1 MFKKTAILA
10 IALMMLLVTGCGNS
24 NKENESGS
32 GSAGEKQTVTMG
44 FWGAAEDLKLYKDAA
59 AKINEV
65 NKDFQLEIKQ
75 YPSSEQFWDT
85 LPAEIA
91 AGVAPDFIKVSNEG
105 AYEYISK
112 GLFTPLDEFI
122 GSEELDMSVFNEN
135 VVDVWKVD
143 DKQYGIP
150 NTMNAAMFFINE
162 DMWKEAGLGEYP
174 TTWDEVYEAAEKL
187 TKDEVSGIGI
197 NLHPYHITNYLKSY
211 GGGWN
216 YGENIDSEEN
226 VKALDFVLK
235 MYEEDLAVTP
245 KELGLGWDG
254 EVFANEKA
262 AMTTGGYWYKAFL
275 KDANPDLKYAVLPI
289 PEGTEKGSSM
299 ISDAYVLLKDS
310 KNKEAAVQAAYKLTS
325 EEVQQQFMAIGHNP
339 SRTALSEQYFKENP
353 EFKEIEKALEYST
366 DWEYPDNTKMFTDK
380 LAEELEAKVLG
391 GNDKSAKDI
400 LESIQQ
406 SVK

>member
-1 MFKKTAILA
+1 MFKKFAI
-10 IALMMLLVTGCGNS
+10 IAVAFMMLLAAGCSNS
-24 NKENESGS
+24 TAKNESGS
-32 GSAGEKQTVTMG
+32 DDKGKQTVTMG
-44 FWGAAEDLKLYKDAA
+44 FWGAAEDLKVYKEAA
-59 AKINEV
+59 AKINKE
-65 NKDFQLEIKQ
+65 NPEIKLEIKQ

-105 AYEYISK
+105 AFEYVSK
-112 GLFTPLDEFI
+112 GLFTPLDEYI
-122 GSEELDMSVFNEN
+122 KSQDLDMSVFNES

-174 TTWDEVYEAAEKL
+174 KTWDEVYEAAKKL
-187 TKDEVSGIGI
+187 TKDDVHGIGI

-216 YGENIDSEEN
+216 YGKDIASDEN
-226 VKALDFVLK
+226 VKALDKVLK
-235 MYEEDLAVTP
+235 MYEEGLAVAP

-254 EVFANEKA
+254 EVFANGKA

-275 KDANPDLKYAVLPI
+275 KDANPDLKYVTLPI
-289 PEGTEKGSSM
+289 PEGTEKGSTM

-310 KNKEAAVQAAYKLTS
+310 KNKEAAIQTAYKLTG
-325 EEVQQQFMAIGHNP
+325 EEVQKEFMAIGHNP
-339 SRTALSEQYFKENP
+339 SRSALSEQYFSDNP

-366 DWEYPDNTKMFTDK
+366 DWEYPENTKMFTDK

-391 GNDKSAKDI
+391 GNDKSAKEI

-406 SVK
+406 SIQ